1 MIRRN
6 LETSIRIY
14 SSQYP
19 VVAIVGPRQSG
30 KTTLARYMFPDHKYL
45 SMENLD
51 IRHMA
56 QDDPRGF
63 LDDYGK
69 NIILDEIQRVPS
81 LFSYL
86 QERVDLDESPA
97 GYVLTGSRQF
107 ILMEKITQ
115 SLAGRIITFQL
126 YPFSFNEL
134 YGAKPDKNIDSIF
147 KIKQRDIKGVE
158 KIDIYRM
165 IFTGMY
171 PRIHDKKLDARKW
184 IENYILTY
192 IERDIRSL
200 VNVDNLKLFE
210 DFLKICASMSGQLI
224 NYTSISN
231 SIGVS
236 QPTVKKWLSLLET
249 SGILFVLPPHY
260 KNFKKRIVKTPK
272 LYFTDTGVL
281 SFLLSIRN
289 PDELIS
295 HPLWGNIFE
304 TFIISEFY
312 KRVHHTGEK
321 PPFYFWRDKT
331 GNEIDL
337 IVDIGS
343 KLLPIEIKASKT
355 YSPKLKTNIFSWLN
369 LKNNTSEKGFV
380 IYRGEEVIGKRSAV
394 RVIPW
399 WDL

>member
-6 LETSIRIY
+6 LETSIRKY

-81 LFSYL
+81 IFSYL
-86 QERVDLDESPA
+86 QERVDLNESPSS
-97 GYVLTGSRQF
+97 YVLTGSQQF
-107 ILMEKITQ
+107 LLMEKITQ
-115 SLAGRIITFQL
+115 SLAGRIITFHL
-126 YPFSFNEL
+126 YPFTINEL
-134 YGAKPDKNIDSIF
+134 YGPKPEKDIYSIF
-147 KIKQRDIKGVE
+147 TIKPGYIEGVKKIN
-158 KIDIYRM
+158 IYTTV
-165 IFTGMY
+165 FTGMY
-171 PRIHDKKLDARKW
+171 PRIHDKKLDPRKW

-192 IERDIRSL
+192 IERDIRSI
-200 VNVDNLKLFE
+200 VNVDSLKLFE

-231 SIGVS
+231 SIGIS
-236 QPTVKKWLSLLET
+236 QPTVKKWMSLLET
-249 SGILFVLPPHY
+249 SGVIFILSPHY
-260 KNFKKRIVKTPK
+260 RNFKKRIVKTPK
-272 LYFTDTGVL
+272 LYFADTGIL

-289 PDELIS
+289 PDELIN

-304 TFIISEFY
+304 TFIISELY
-312 KRVHHTGEK
+312 KRVYHTGEK

-355 YSPKLKTNIFSWLN
+355 YSPRLKSNILSWLN

-380 IYRGEEVIGKRSAV
+380 IYRGEGVIGKKSTV
-394 RVIPW
+394 TVIPW
-399 WDL
+399 WYF

>member
-1 MIRRN
+1 
-6 LETSIRIY
+6 
-14 SSQYP
+14 
-19 VVAIVGPRQSG
+19 
-30 KTTLARYMFPDHKYL
+30 
-45 SMENLD
+45 
-51 IRHMA
+51 
-56 QDDPRGF
+56 
-63 LDDYGK
+63 
-69 NIILDEIQRVPS
+69 
-81 LFSYL
+81 
-86 QERVDLDESPA
+86 
-97 GYVLTGSRQF
+97 
-107 ILMEKITQ
+107 MEKITQ

-147 KIKQRDIKGVE
+147 KIKQRDIKGIE

-200 VNVDNLKLFE
+200 VNVENLKLFE

-289 PDELIS
+289 HDELIN

-304 TFIISEFY
+304 TFIISELY
-312 KRVHHTGEK
+312 KRVYHTGER

-355 YSPKLKTNIFSWLN
+355 YSPELKTNIFSWLN

-380 IYRGEEVIGKRSAV
+380 IYRGEEVIGKRSDV
-394 RVIPW
+394 SVIPW
-399 WDL
+399 WNL

>member
-6 LETSIRIY
+6 LEISIRIY

-30 KTTLARYMFPDHKYL
+30 KTTLARYMFPGHKYL

-86 QERVDLDESPA
+86 QERVDLDDSPA
-97 GYVLTGSRQF
+97 GYVLTGSQQF

-147 KIKQRDIKGVE
+147 TIKPGYIKAGKE
-158 KIDIYRM
+158 IDIYTA

-200 VNVDNLKLFE
+200 VNVANLKLFE
-210 DFLKICASMSGQLI
+210 DFLKICASMSGQLV

-249 SGILFVLPPHY
+249 SGILFLLPPHY

-281 SFLLSIRN
+281 SFLLSIRS
-289 PDELIS
+289 PDELIN

-304 TFIISEFY
+304 TFIISELY

-355 YSPKLKTNIFSWLN
+355 YSPELKTNIFSWLT
-369 LKNNTSEKGFV
+369 LKNNTAEEGFV
-380 IYRGEEVIGKRSAV
+380 IYRGEEIIGKRSAV
-394 RVIPW
+394 SVIPW

>member
-1 MIRRN
+1 MIRRT
-6 LETSIRIY
+6 LETAIERY
-14 SSQYP
+14 STQYP

-30 KTTLARYMFPDHKYL
+30 KTTLARHMFPAHKYL

-56 QDDPRGF
+56 EDDPRGF
-63 LDDYGK
+63 LEDYGK
-69 NIILDEIQRVPS
+69 NLILDEIQRVPS

-86 QERVDLDESPA
+86 QERVDLNESPA
-97 GYVLTGSRQF
+97 CYVLTGSQQF
-107 ILMEKITQ
+107 LLMERITQ

-134 YGAKPDKNIDSIF
+134 HGVQPDEDLDSLF
-147 KIKQRDIKGVE
+147 KIKPGPIKSGE
-158 KIDIYRM
+158 DIDIFKT

-171 PRIHDKKLDARKW
+171 PRIHDKKLEPRKW

-210 DFLKICASMSGQLI
+210 NFLQTCAAMSGQLI

-236 QPTVKKWLSLLET
+236 QPTIKKWMSLLET
-249 SGILFVLPPHY
+249 SGILFILPPHH
-260 KNFKKRIVKTPK
+260 KNFRKRLVKTPK
-272 LYFTDTGVL
+272 LYFADTGVL
-281 SFLLSIRN
+281 SFLLSIRT
-289 PDELIS
+289 PDELKG
-295 HPLWGNIFE
+295 HPLFGNIFE
-304 TFIISEFY
+304 TFIIGELY
-312 KRVHHTGEK
+312 KRVYHVGEK

-337 IVDIGS
+337 LVDIEPE
-343 KLLPIEIKASKT
+343 LLPVEIKSSKT
-355 YSPKLKTNIFSWLN
+355 YSREFKSSILSWLN
-369 LKNNTSEKGFV
+369 LKGNTSKKGFV
-380 IYRGEEVIGKRSAV
+380 IYRGKDVVGRKSTVTAV
-394 RVIPW
+394 PW
-399 WDL
+399 WYL

>member
-30 KTTLARYMFPDHKYL
+30 KTTLARYMFPGHKYL

-51 IRHMA
+51 IRHLA

-97 GYVLTGSRQF
+97 GYVLTGSQQF

-184 IENYILTY
+184 IENYIRTY

-304 TFIISEFY
+304 TFIISELY

-380 IYRGEEVIGKRSAV
+380 IYRGEEVIGKKSAV
-394 RVIPW
+394 SVIPW

>member
-1 MIRRN
+1 VIRRN

-45 SMENLD
+45 SLENLD

-97 GYVLTGSRQF
+97 SYVLTGSQQF

-147 KIKQRDIKGVE
+147 KIKKKDIKGVE

-165 IFTGMY
+165 IFSGMY

-304 TFIISEFY
+304 TFIISELY

-355 YSPKLKTNIFSWLN
+355 YSPELKTNIFSWLN

-394 RVIPW
+394 SVIPW

>member
-6 LETSIRIY
+6 LETSIHKY
-14 SSQYP
+14 SKEYP

-30 KTTLARYMFPDHKYL
+30 KTTLARHMFPDYKYL

-86 QERVDLDESPA
+86 QERVDLEESPA
-97 GYVLTGSRQF
+97 SYVLTGSQQF
-107 ILMEKITQ
+107 LLMEKITQ

-126 YPFSFNEL
+126 YPFSFNEI
-134 YGAKPDKNIDSIF
+134 YEAKPDKDVNSIF
-147 KIKQRDIKGVE
+147 KIKPGYIKGGKE
-158 KIDIYRM
+158 IDVYRM
-165 IFTGMY
+165 LFTGMY

-200 VNVDNLKLFE
+200 VNVENLKLFE

-236 QPTVKKWLSLLET
+236 QPTVKKWTSVLET
-249 SGILFVLPPHY
+249 SGILFILPPHY

-272 LYFTDTGVL
+272 LYFADTGVL

-295 HPLWGNIFE
+295 HPLFGNIFE
-304 TFIISEFY
+304 TFIISELY
-312 KRVHHTGEK
+312 KRVFHVGEK
-321 PPFYFWRDKT
+321 PAFYFWRDKT

-337 IVDIGS
+337 IVDIGPE
-343 KLLPIEIKASKT
+343 LLPIEIKASKT
-355 YSPKLKTNIFSWLN
+355 YSPEKKSNILSWLN
-369 LKNNTSEKGFV
+369 LKGNTSERGLV
-380 IYRGEEVIGKRSAV
+380 VYRGEDSVGKRSAV
-394 RVIPW
+394 IVIPW
-399 WDL
+399 WHL

>member
-6 LETSIRIY
+6 LETSIKIY

-45 SMENLD
+45 SLENLD

-97 GYVLTGSRQF
+97 SYVLTGSQQF
-107 ILMEKITQ
+107 ILMEKTTQ

-147 KIKQRDIKGVE
+147 KIKKKDIKGVE

-304 TFIISEFY
+304 TFIISELY

-355 YSPKLKTNIFSWLN
+355 YSPELKTNIFSWLN

-394 RVIPW
+394 SVIPW

>member
-86 QERVDLDESPA
+86 QERVDLDDSPA
-97 GYVLTGSRQF
+97 GYVLTGSQQF

-147 KIKQRDIKGVE
+147 TIKPGYIKAGKE
-158 KIDIYRM
+158 IDIYTA

-200 VNVDNLKLFE
+200 VNVANLKLFE

-236 QPTVKKWLSLLET
+236 QPTVKKWLSLLEI

-281 SFLLSIRN
+281 SFLLSIRS
-289 PDELIS
+289 PDELIN

-304 TFIISEFY
+304 TFIISELY

-355 YSPKLKTNIFSWLN
+355 YSPELKTNIFSWLK
-369 LKNNTSEKGFV
+369 LKNNTADKGFF

-394 RVIPW
+394 SVIPW

>member
-6 LETSIRIY
+6 LESSIRKY
-14 SSQYP
+14 SREYP

-81 LFSYL
+81 IFSYL
-86 QERVDLDESPA
+86 QERVDLNQSPSS
-97 GYVLTGSRQF
+97 Y
-107 ILMEKITQ
+107 ITQ

-126 YPFSFNEL
+126 YPFSVSEL
-134 YGAKPDKNIDSIF
+134 YKAKPDKNIDSIF
-147 KIKQRDIKGVE
+147 TIKPGFIKGGS
-158 KIDIYRM
+158 KIDIYKA

-231 SIGVS
+231 SIGIS

-249 SGILFVLPPHY
+249 SGVIFILSPHY
-260 KNFKKRIVKTPK
+260 RNFKKRIVKTPK
-272 LYFTDTGVL
+272 LYFADTGIL

-304 TFIISEFY
+304 TFIISELY
-312 KRVHHTGEK
+312 KRVYHTGEK

-355 YSPKLKTNIFSWLN
+355 YSPRLKLNILSWLN

-380 IYRGEEVIGKRSAV
+380 IYRGEGTIGKKSTV
-394 RVIPW
+394 SVIPW
-399 WDL
+399 WYF

>member
-69 NIILDEIQRVPS
+69 NLILDEIQRVPS

-97 GYVLTGSRQF
+97 GYVLTGSQQF
-107 ILMEKITQ
+107 LLMEKITQ

-304 TFIISEFY
+304 TFIISELY

-394 RVIPW
+394 SVIPW

>member
-6 LETSIRIY
+6 LETLIQIY
-14 SSQYP
+14 SKEYP
-19 VVAIVGPRQSG
+19 IVAIVGPRQSG
-30 KTTLARYMFPDHKYL
+30 KTTLARHMFPGYRYL

-51 IRHMA
+51 LRHMA

-86 QERVDLDESPA
+86 QERVDQNESQA
-97 GYVLTGSRQF
+97 SYVLTGSQQF
-107 ILMEKITQ
+107 LLMEKITQ

-134 YGAKPDKNIDSIF
+134 YEAKPDKDIYSIF
-147 KIKQRDIKGVE
+147 TIKPGNIKGRKE
-158 KIDIYRM
+158 IDIYKV

-200 VNVDNLKLFE
+200 VNVDNLNLFE
-210 DFLKICASMSGQLI
+210 DFLKISASMSGQLI
-224 NYTSISN
+224 NYSSISN

-236 QPTVKKWLSLLET
+236 QPTIKKWMSLLET
-249 SGILFVLPPHY
+249 SGVLFVLPPHY

-281 SFLLSIRN
+281 AFLLSIRN
-289 PDELIS
+289 PDELRS

-304 TFIISEFY
+304 TFIISELY
-312 KRVHHTGEK
+312 KRVYHTGEK
-321 PPFYFWRDKT
+321 PPFCFWRDKT

-337 IVDIGS
+337 IIDMGS
-343 KLLPIEIKASKT
+343 NLLPIEIKASKT
-355 YSPKLKTNIFSWLN
+355 YNPRLKSSIFSWLN
-369 LKNNTSEKGFV
+369 LKGNTSEKGLV
-380 IYRGEEVIGKRSAV
+380 IYRGEDVIGKKSAV
-394 RVIPW
+394 SVVPW
-399 WDL
+399 WNL

>member
-45 SMENLD
+45 SLENLD

-97 GYVLTGSRQF
+97 SYVLTGSRQF

-147 KIKQRDIKGVE
+147 KIKKKDIKGVE

-304 TFIISEFY
+304 TFIISELY

-321 PPFYFWRDKT
+321 PPFYVWRDKT

-355 YSPKLKTNIFSWLN
+355 YSPELKTNIFSWLN

-394 RVIPW
+394 SVIPW

>member
-1 MIRRN
+1 MFRRN

-30 KTTLARYMFPDHKYL
+30 KTTLARYMFPGHKYL

-63 LDDYGK
+63 LDDYGE
-69 NIILDEIQRVPS
+69 NLILDEIQRVPS

-97 GYVLTGSRQF
+97 SYVLTGSQQF
-107 ILMEKITQ
+107 LLMEKITQ
-115 SLAGRIITFQL
+115 SLAGRIVTFQL
-126 YPFSFNEL
+126 YPFSFSEL

-147 KIKQRDIKGVE
+147 KIKQIDIKGVE

-272 LYFTDTGVL
+272 LYFTDTGLL

-304 TFIISEFY
+304 TFIISELY

-394 RVIPW
+394 SVIPW

>member
-19 VVAIVGPRQSG
+19 VVAIVGPRQSE
-30 KTTLARYMFPDHKYL
+30 KTTLARYMFPGHKYL

-97 GYVLTGSRQF
+97 SYVLTGSQQF

-147 KIKQRDIKGVE
+147 KIKKKDIKGVE

-289 PDELIS
+289 PDELIC

-304 TFIISEFY
+304 TFIISELY

-369 LKNNTSEKGFV
+369 LKDNTSEKGFV

-394 RVIPW
+394 SVIPW

>member
-45 SMENLD
+45 SLENLD

-97 GYVLTGSRQF
+97 SYVLTGSRQF

-147 KIKQRDIKGVE
+147 KIKQKDIKGVE

-200 VNVDNLKLFE
+200 VNIDNLKLFE

-304 TFIISEFY
+304 TFIISELY

-355 YSPKLKTNIFSWLN
+355 YSPELKTNIFSWLN

-394 RVIPW
+394 SVIPW

>member
-6 LETSIRIY
+6 LETAIRIY

-30 KTTLARYMFPDHKYL
+30 KTTLARYMFPDHQYL

-86 QERVDLDESPA
+86 QEIVDLDESPA
-97 GYVLTGSRQF
+97 SYILTGSQPF
-107 ILMEKITQ
+107 LLMEKITQ
-115 SLAGRIITFQL
+115 SLAGRMITFQL

-158 KIDIYRM
+158 KIDMYRM

-200 VNVDNLKLFE
+200 VNIDNLKLFE

-231 SIGVS
+231 AIGVS
-236 QPTVKKWLSLLET
+236 QPTAKKWLSLLET

-289 PDELIS
+289 PDELIR

-304 TFIISEFY
+304 TFMISELY
-312 KRVHHTGEK
+312 KRVYHTGEK

-355 YSPKLKTNIFSWLN
+355 YSPELKTNIFSWLN
-369 LKNNTSEKGFV
+369 LKNNPSEKGFV

-394 RVIPW
+394 SVIPW
-399 WDL
+399 WNL

>member
-45 SMENLD
+45 SLENLD

-97 GYVLTGSRQF
+97 SYVLTGSRQF

-126 YPFSFNEL
+126 YPFSFNKL

-147 KIKQRDIKGVE
+147 KIKKKDIKGVE

-171 PRIHDKKLDARKW
+171 PRIHDKKLDAKKW

-304 TFIISEFY
+304 TFIISELY

-394 RVIPW
+394 SVIPW

>member
-30 KTTLARYMFPDHKYL
+30 KTTLAKYMFPGHKYL

-86 QERVDLDESPA
+86 QERVDLDDSPA
-97 GYVLTGSRQF
+97 SYIITGSQQF

-134 YGAKPDKNIDSIF
+134 YEAKPDKNIDSIF
-147 KIKQRDIKGVE
+147 KIKQQDIKGVE
-158 KIDIYRM
+158 KIDIYKM

-200 VNVDNLKLFE
+200 VNVENLKLFE

-236 QPTVKKWLSLLET
+236 QPTVKKWLSLMET
-249 SGILFVLPPHY
+249 SGILFVLPPHS

-289 PDELIS
+289 PDELIN

-304 TFIISEFY
+304 TFIISELY
-312 KRVHHTGEK
+312 KRVHHTGEN

-337 IVDIGS
+337 IVDIGL

-355 YSPKLKTNIFSWLN
+355 YSPELKTNIFSWLK
-369 LKNNTSEKGFV
+369 LKNNTADKGFV

-394 RVIPW
+394 SVIPW

>member
-45 SMENLD
+45 SLENLD

-97 GYVLTGSRQF
+97 GYVLTGFQQF
-107 ILMEKITQ
+107 LLMEKITQ

-304 TFIISEFY
+304 TFIISELY

-394 RVIPW
+394 SVIPW

>member
-6 LETSIRIY
+6 LQPLIRTY
-14 SSQYP
+14 AKQYP

-30 KTTLARYMFPDHKYL
+30 KTTLARHMFPRHTYL

-63 LDDYGK
+63 LDDNGI
-69 NIILDEIQRVPS
+69 NLILDEIQRVPS

-86 QERVDLDESPA
+86 QERVDLDDSPSS
-97 GYVLTGSRQF
+97 YVLTGSQQF
-107 ILMEKITQ
+107 LLMENITQ
-115 SLAGRIITFQL
+115 SLAGRIITFRL

-134 YGAKPDKNIDSIF
+134 HEASPDKDIDSIF
-147 KIKQRDIKGVE
+147 TIKPGFIKNGNKVDILKT
-158 KIDIYRM
+158 

-171 PRIHDKKLDARKW
+171 PRIHDKQLDARKW
-184 IENYILTY
+184 IENYIITY
-192 IERDIRSL
+192 LERDIRSL
-200 VNVDNLKLFE
+200 VNVENLKLFE
-210 DFLKICASMSGQLI
+210 DFLKISASMSGQLI

-249 SGILFVLPPHY
+249 SGVIFFLPPHSR
-260 KNFKKRIVKTPK
+260 NFRKRIVKTPK
-272 LYFTDTGVL
+272 LYFTDTGLL
-281 SFLLSIRN
+281 SFLLSIRK
-289 PDELIS
+289 PEELS
-295 HPLWGNIFE
+295 GHPLFGNIFE

-312 KRVHHTGEK
+312 KRVHHIGEA

-337 IVDIGS
+337 IADMGS
-343 KLLPIEIKASKT
+343 TLIPIEIKASKT
-355 YSPKLKTNIFSWLN
+355 YHPEFKSNMTSWMKLKGNAVN
-369 LKNNTSEKGFV
+369 RGYV
-380 IYRGEEVIGKRSAV
+380 IYRGNQIIGRRADV
-394 RVIPW
+394 TIAPW
-399 WDL
+399 WTL

>member
-30 KTTLARYMFPDHKYL
+30 KTTLARYMFPGHKYL

-51 IRHMA
+51 IRHLA

-97 GYVLTGSRQF
+97 GYVLTGSQQF

-184 IENYILTY
+184 IENYIRTY

-304 TFIISEFY
+304 TFIISELY

-394 RVIPW
+394 SVIPW

>member
-45 SMENLD
+45 SLENLD

-97 GYVLTGSRQF
+97 SYVLTGSQQF

-147 KIKQRDIKGVE
+147 KIKKKDIKGVE

-304 TFIISEFY
+304 TFIISELY

-355 YSPKLKTNIFSWLN
+355 YSPELKTNIFSWLN

-394 RVIPW
+394 SVIPW

>member
-45 SMENLD
+45 SLENLD

-69 NIILDEIQRVPS
+69 NIILDEIQRVPY

-86 QERVDLDESPA
+86 QEKVDLDESPA
-97 GYVLTGSRQF
+97 SYVLTGSQQF

-147 KIKQRDIKGVE
+147 KIKKKDIKGVE

-304 TFIISEFY
+304 TFIISELY
-312 KRVHHTGEK
+312 KRVYHTGEK
-321 PPFYFWRDKT
+321 PSFYFWRDKT

-355 YSPKLKTNIFSWLN
+355 YSPELKTNIFSWLN

-394 RVIPW
+394 SVIPW